1 MSSIEVL
8 LTVGKLDASLALL
21 TTSDHHVIEFPT
33 LLLPE
38 NVRAGSIVRMQVTQ
52 DVEEGERQRAKFRE
66 IQETIL
72 ERYGVHRPHPPV
84 LKVVNV
90 TQTSCVLAWDPLI
103 LGSARLKALILYR
116 QGLRSM
122 VIPNPFNVTTTKIS
136 GLSVDTQYDFQLKLM
151 TTAGQ
156 FWSEKIKVH
165 THKMTDM
172 SGITVCLGPLD
183 PALGITERQIKRC
196 LESVGARELQRHVGI
211 DTTHFICNDESNE
224 DDPELIKAK
233 ASNIPI
239 IRPEWIR
246 ACAVEKRIIGVRA
259 FYLDADKAILQQ
271 YVFPPLEDDE
281 EAPEDSELEI
291 NGDNASVRETEEPYK
306 ARYESSEPDLAVNQD
321 KNSEQ
326 PPEQPTEESPVNL
339 KSEEEQQFNP
349 EPEREEQAEVEQRA
363 GPESKL
369 DQQPSIEPEERTE
382 GELLAEP
389 ESEQQPGS
397 ELENQPEQQFSAE
410 PEPRPEEQNEIEQ
423 HAEPKPELDQQLE
436 AEQELESNLN
446 QEPKPDDMT
455 TTEEVPNGDTAR
467 VSGEDME
474 EQNEAE
480 QHAEAEPEPEPE
492 QRFEH
497 ELEHQ
502 PEQQFGAEPEPRSEE
517 QNEIEQH
524 AEPELE
530 LDQQLEAE
538 QELESSP
545 NQEPKPDDMT
555 TTEEVPNGDTARVS
569 GEDMEDVDLNAKPQE
584 SEQDGNM
591 ETTVTPALGPDERM
605 ENTKEDVG
613 EDDSS
618 ETQGAESGTQPAN
631 GPKKRKQ
638 KKGKKGRRG

>member
-21 TTSDHHVIEFPT
+21 TTQDHHVIEFPT

-84 LKVVNV
+84 LKIVNV

-183 PALGITERQIKRC
+183 PALGITEKQIKRC
-196 LESVGARELQRHVGI
+196 LESVGARELQKHVGI

-224 DDPELIKAK
+224 DDPELVKAK

-259 FYLDADKAILQQ
+259 FYLDADKAILRQ

-281 EAPEDSELEI
+281 EAPEDSEVGLNE
-291 NGDNASVRETEEPYK
+291 DNASVRETEEPYK
-306 ARYESSEPDLAVNQD
+306 ARYESSEPNLVVSQEEHA
-321 KNSEQ
+321 EQ
-326 PPEQPTEESPVNL
+326 PPEQPTEESPVSV
-339 KSEEEQQFNP
+339 KSGEEQQPNP
-349 EPEREEQAEVEQRA
+349 EPKYEEQTEVEQHAEPEPELDQQSNPEPKYEEQADVEQHTGPEPELDQQPNPVPKYEEQAEVEQHA
-363 GPESKL
+363 EPGPEL
-369 DQQPSIEPEERTE
+369 DQQPNLEPEEQAE
-382 GELLAEP
+382 VEQSAEP
-389 ESEQQPGS
+389 ESEQQP
-397 ELENQPEQQFSAE
+397 EQQFDYE
-410 PEPRPEEQNEIEQ
+410 PEHEEQTEVEQ
-423 HAEPKPELDQQLE
+423 HA
-436 AEQELESNLN
+436 
-446 QEPKPDDMT
+446 
-455 TTEEVPNGDTAR
+455 
-467 VSGEDME
+467 
-474 EQNEAE
+474 
-480 QHAEAEPEPEPE
+480 
-492 QRFEH
+492 EH

-502 PEQQFGAEPEPRSEE
+502 AEQQVDSEPKPEPEEQVEVEQQSTELEPEP
-517 QNEIEQH
+517 
-524 AEPELE
+524 E
-530 LDQQLEAE
+530 LDQQPKAE
-538 QELESSP
+538 QELEPNP
-545 NQEPKPDDMT
+545 NQEPEQNDMAT
-555 TTEEVPNGDTARVS
+555 LEEVPKQDQDEAS
-569 GEDMEDVDLNAKPQE
+569 GEDMQDVDLNAKLQE
-584 SEQDGNM
+584 PEQDGNM
-591 ETTVTPALGPDERM
+591 ETTGTTALDTEERT
-605 ENTKEDVG
+605 ENIREDG
-613 EDDSS
+613 SD
-618 ETQGAESGTQPAN
+618 ETQGAESGNQPAN

-638 KKGKKGRRG
+638 KRGKKARRG